1 MKEKAPIPIFHMG
14 VLGGGRPMPK
24 CFRRTSILT
33 TQALFRTKDGV
44 WNATL
49 LSYIKGSYDNS
60 RTSTTRAALEYYYL
74 ELPWFPTILIWL
86 QGIGDQHI
94 NSNIIATPDLLMS
107 ADYLK
112 VTTKWFSMSFHLVK
126 YMGKLIKILK
136 QNAYRRLWM
145 TILEL

>member
-1 MKEKAPIPIFHMG
+1 
-14 VLGGGRPMPK
+14 
-24 CFRRTSILT
+24 
-33 TQALFRTKDGV
+33 
-44 WNATL
+44 
-49 LSYIKGSYDNS
+49 
-60 RTSTTRAALEYYYL
+60 
-74 ELPWFPTILIWL
+74 
-86 QGIGDQHI
+86 
-94 NSNIIATPDLLMS
+94 MS